1 MKKII
6 FANRK
11 LALTIFCL
19 FALYTTWGM
28 VYLNIRFALE
38 SIPPVMLSGS
48 RYLCAGTCFLI
59 WSYFVKGYKGLP
71 TFRELQIMAGGALG
85 MVVISG
91 AFLNMSEL
99 YIASGT
105 VALILG
111 ATPLMMVISGWLF
124 MGDAK
129 PGKSTFI
136 GLAGGFAGVVIL
148 ALGIGIGESNSLLGT
163 FFVLIS
169 MSGWVG
175 GSLFSRKYHVAF
187 PIEKALG
194 FQMVMGGATM
204 IAISFLS
211 GEFTDFTIAQVTLKS
226 FVGFLN
232 LVIFGTLVGFTCYV
246 WLLYNTPIQIAVSY
260 AYAEPVVAVIL
271 GILFAGE
278 KFTSIMALAC
288 ILIII
293 SVFFVMRTKRLESE
307 KS

>member
-28 VYLNIRFALE
+28 VYLSIRFALE
-38 SIPPVMLSGS
+38 SIPPVMLSGG
-48 RYLCAGTCFLI
+48 RYLCAGTCFLV

-71 TFRELQIMAGGALG
+71 TFRELQIMAGAALG

-99 YIASGT
+99 YVASGT

-124 MGDAK
+124 AGDAK
-129 PGKSTFI
+129 PGRSTFI
-136 GLAGGFAGVVIL
+136 GLAGGFAGIVIL
-148 ALGIGIGESNSLLGT
+148 AFGIGFDQENSLVGVL
-163 FFVLIS
+163 FVFIS

-175 GSLFSRKYHVAF
+175 GSLFTRKYHVPY

-194 FQMVMGGATM
+194 YQMVMGGVTM
-204 IAISFLS
+204 LTISFLS
-211 GEFTDFTIAQVTLKS
+211 GEFADFSIAQVTLKS
-226 FVGFLN
+226 FLSFLH
-232 LVIFGTLVGFTCYV
+232 LIFFGTLIGFTCYV

-271 GILFAGE
+271 GVLFAGE
-278 KFTSIMALAC
+278 TFTPIMTVAC
-288 ILIII
+288 ALIIL
-293 SVFFVMRTKRLESE
+293 SVFFVMRIK
-307 KS
+307 KQ